1 MSESLDIDS
10 PFRGLAMPKSYS
22 GDLRE
27 RVIEAVTME
36 GASRRE
42 AAERFDISASS
53 AIRWVQRWDESGSAA
68 PKPRGGS
75 PSPLEA
81 HAERILALVA
91 ERSGPDFDGD
101 GRGAA
106 Q

>member
-1 MSESLDIDS
+1 MNESFGIDS

-53 AIRWVQRWDESGSAA
+53 ASDGCSAGTRVGA
-68 PKPRGGS
+68 LRRSHVEGV
-75 PSPLEA
+75 PL
-81 HAERILALVA
+81 HWNRM
-91 ERSGPDFDGD
+91 RSGY
-101 GRGAA
+101 
-106 Q
+106 